1 MKKRRRAREL
11 VLQALYAEE
20 ISGNPIDIE
29 INGIFKPEKEGK
41 EVIDFASRLL
51 KKTVDKKE
59 ALDKDI
65 VSVVENWE
73 FKRIALLD
81 RLILRMALCE
91 LIHFDEIPPKVTINE
106 AIDLA
111 KDFSTQQSGRF
122 VNGVLDALYRKF
134 KSANRIVKQGRGLV
148 E

>member
-29 INGIFKPEKEGK
+29 INGIF
-41 EVIDFASRLL
+41 S
-51 KKTVDKKE
+51 KKE

-65 VSVVENWE
+65 ASVVENWE